1 MPDNATF
8 IHPDFKYTTLQFN
21 RNFVCTLHVNSNNHG
36 PSYIMALGP
45 YTDWQMIDDDSHS
58 SLTNLA
64 EHVVK
69 AWDEQQRTDR
79 RQWERPASEL
89 RKELDRCL
97 GDPMSYSWGVTIF
110 IAGNSH
116 LLDVEDS
123 ASELN
128 DLWDVEER
136 DVSTHLH
143 RSS

>member
-1 MPDNATF
+1 MSPYSLEGIIQPEFVFETLNNFPWPTNYKRDNVMPDNARF
-8 IHPDFKYTTLQFN
+8 IHPDFKYTTLQLN
-21 RNFVCTLHVNSNNHG
+21 
-36 PSYIMALGP
+36 
-45 YTDWQMIDDDSHS
+45 
-58 SLTNLA
+58 
-64 EHVVK
+64 
-69 AWDEQQRTDR
+69 QQRTDR

-128 DLWDVEER
+128 DLLDVEER